1 MGSHRRKPAGPA
13 RQGPPAGLARPSHIP
28 RTGPTRVPKSMQPSH
43 DDVRRIAHLARL
55 ALSEEEIVQ
64 THAQLGSVFALI
76 EQLTAVDTAGVEP
89 MTHAQ
94 EMALRLRADEV
105 AEPDRRDD
113 YQHVAPSVERG
124 LYLVP
129 KVIE

>member
-1 MGSHRRKPAGPA
+1 
-13 RQGPPAGLARPSHIP
+13 
-28 RTGPTRVPKSMQPSH
+28 MQPSH

-76 EQLTAVDTAGVEP
+76 EQLTSVDTAGVEP

-94 EMALRLRADEV
+94 DMSLRLRADEV

-113 YQHVAPSVERG
+113 YQRVAPSVERG

>member
-1 MGSHRRKPAGPA
+1 
-13 RQGPPAGLARPSHIP
+13 
-28 RTGPTRVPKSMQPSH
+28 MQPSH

-55 ALSEEEIVQ
+55 ALFEEEIVQ

-94 EMALRLRADEV
+94 DMALRLRVDEV
-105 AEPDRRDD
+105 AESDRRDD
-113 YQHVAPSVERG
+113 FQRVAPSVERG